1 MQIRNR
7 FFLKKLLLAWAVA
20 GILLAL
26 VTSTMYLLWPGFGEQ
41 GEVNFA
47 SVAWLVSNGQPLYTD
62 MDAAARYSLQ
72 HGPIVYLL
80 IGGIMQLLGPSY
92 VTAKLSGVVM
102 FWLIL
107 LLSFILLKKVADWR
121 KALIFTGL
129 QTWLLF
135 HWHNSCYIRPDAM
148 LVVCMLVSLYAITS
162 IKNKTL
168 MLVICAAAFGFII
181 NLKVHGVIY
190 LLPLLI
196 VLQNR
201 LTWKRLITLVLMT
214 MVVIA
219 LPFLLPQISFS
230 NYILWI
236 QTSVHMAANDP
247 GSTLRNF
254 IPKIVA
260 ILVLGLIPYCLAVL
274 RSISIRKFYLH
285 NKKVLVALLFGVLA
299 AAAIGSKPGS
309 GTNHLMPLIPLY
321 CYLLMRLSQEKPVAN
336 VVAST
341 TLAWK
346 RRMSGL
352 VLGVLFLL
360 VTLGGAH
367 KELTLLKM
375 AAIDNRAPIQQE
387 LAEIEKSYV
396 GKTIEVGYGEKGNR
410 ITTDCIPALVFH
422 GHPLLLE
429 KVAFGDML
437 AVKIPLPTATIQALR
452 EGYVQVWL
460 IPTGQEPFAWMQ
472 GGEFPQA
479 FLENYRYERK
489 TANFDVWV
497 YKGKS

>member
-1 MQIRNR
+1 
-7 FFLKKLLLAWAVA
+7 
-20 GILLAL
+20 
-26 VTSTMYLLWPGFGEQ
+26 
-41 GEVNFA
+41 
-47 SVAWLVSNGQPLYTD
+47 
-62 MDAAARYSLQ
+62 
-72 HGPIVYLL
+72 
-80 IGGIMQLLGPSY
+80 
-92 VTAKLSGVVM
+92 
-102 FWLIL
+102 
-107 LLSFILLKKVADWR
+107 
-121 KALIFTGL
+121 
-129 QTWLLF
+129 
-135 HWHNSCYIRPDAM
+135 
-148 LVVCMLVSLYAITS
+148 
-162 IKNKTL
+162 

-230 NYILWI
+230 NYILWV

-309 GTNHLMPLIPLY
+309 GTNHLMPLIPFY
-321 CYLLMRLSQEKPVAN
+321 CYLLLRLSQEKPVADLA
-336 VVAST
+336 VST
-341 TLAWK
+341 GRIW
-346 RRMSGL
+346 RRRISGI
-352 VLGVLFLL
+352 VLGGLFLL

-375 AAIDNRAPIQQE
+375 AATDDRRPVLQE
-387 LAEIEKSYV
+387 LAELENAYA
-396 GKTIEVGYGEKGNR
+396 GKTMEIGYGEKGNR
-410 ITTDCIPALVFH
+410 VITDCIPQLVFH
-422 GHPLLLE
+422 GQPLLIE

-437 AVKIPLPTATIQALR
+437 AVKVPLPAVR
-452 EGYVQVWL
+452 
-460 IPTGQEPFAWMQ
+460 
-472 GGEFPQA
+472 
-479 FLENYRYERK
+479 
-489 TANFDVWV
+489 
-497 YKGKS
+497 